1 MESKHV
7 SDEQTDSNQLVNI
20 EPLIRIIRNQQV
32 MLDSDLALLYGVET
46 KRLNEQVKR
55 NIDRFPDDFMFQL
68 NKEEAEASRSQFATL
83 NGRGSNIKHLPY
95 AFTENGIAM
104 LSSVLRSPTAIQTNI
119 RIMRTFT
126 SMRKMLANTM
136 QVMQRLTRI
145 EYQQI
150 ETDKRLDEV
159 FRVLGEK
166 DNKPSQGLFYNGE
179 IYDAYTFVSG
189 LIRQAKER
197 IILFD
202 NYIDDTVLTMLDKRS
217 EDVKARI
224 YTKHISHN
232 LQLDIARHNAQY
244 PPIEIEIFADAH
256 DRFLCIDDE
265 VYHFGASIK
274 DLGKKWFGFNRMEQ
288 TTDML
293 LDRAVKNPY
302 LHAVK

>member
-1 MESKHV
+1 MATKQNSPIEV
-7 SDEQTDSNQLVNI
+7 PCISDERIVPEQNINI

-32 MLDSDLALLYGVET
+32 ILDSDLALLYGVET

-68 NKEEAEASRSQFATL
+68 NKEEAEASRSHFATL

-104 LSSVLRSPTAIQTNI
+104 LSSVLRSPVAIQTNI

-126 SMRKMLANTM
+126 TMRRMLANTM
-136 QVMQRLTRI
+136 HIMQRLTSI
-145 EYQQI
+145 EYRQS

-166 DNKPSQGLFYNGE
+166 EDKPLQGLYYNGE
-179 IYDAYTFVSG
+179 IYDAYTFVCD

-202 NYIDDTVLTMLDKRS
+202 NYIDDTVLTILDKRGES
-217 EDVKARI
+217 VKAKI
-224 YTKHISHN
+224 YTKHISHQ
-232 LQLDIARHNAQY
+232 LELDITRHNAQY
-244 PPIEIEIFADAH
+244 PPIEIEVFTDSH
-256 DRFLCIDDE
+256 DRFLCIDDA

-293 LDRAVKNPY
+293 LARM
-302 LHAVK
+302 

>member
-1 MESKHV
+1 MENPYA
-7 SDEQTDSNQLVNI
+7 SDAINSDNLVNI

-32 MLDSDLALLYGVET
+32 ILDSDLALLYGVET

-83 NGRGSNIKHLPY
+83 NKRGSNIKHLPY

-104 LSSVLRSPTAIQTNI
+104 LSSVLRSPLAIQTNI

-136 QVMQRLTRI
+136 QMMQRLTRI

-150 ETDKRLDEV
+150 ETDRRLDEV
-159 FRVLGEK
+159 FRILGEK
-166 DNKPSQGLFYNGE
+166 DDKPLQGLYYNGE
-179 IYDAYTFVSG
+179 IYDAYTFVCD
-189 LIRQAKER
+189 LIRQAKKR

-202 NYIDDTVLTMLDKRS
+202 NYIDDTVLTLLDKR
-217 EDVKARI
+217 DKNVKARI
-224 YTKHISHN
+224 YTKQIS
-232 LQLDIARHNAQY
+232 QKIKLDIARHNAQY
-244 PPIEIEIFADAH
+244 PPIEIEVFTDAH
-256 DRFLCIDDE
+256 DRFLCIDDV

-293 LDRAVKNPY
+293 LARM
-302 LHAVK
+302 